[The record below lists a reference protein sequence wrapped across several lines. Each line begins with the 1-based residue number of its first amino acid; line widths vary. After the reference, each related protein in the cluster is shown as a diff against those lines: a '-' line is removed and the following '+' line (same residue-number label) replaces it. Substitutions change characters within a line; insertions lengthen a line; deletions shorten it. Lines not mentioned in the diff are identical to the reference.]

1 MHGFLARHY
10 AGWRAA
16 TLRKILEI
24 QGLMRLLMK
33 RRNTGKPWSSEEK
46 IKVVGHLKEISK
58 TVPLLLL
65 FCLPGGSLFLPLFS
79 YLVDRRKERRLA
91 TETADHA
98 SATETIGRQR

>member
-1 MHGFLARHY
+1 
-10 AGWRAA
+10 
-16 TLRKILEI
+16 
-24 QGLMRLLMK
+24 MRLLMK